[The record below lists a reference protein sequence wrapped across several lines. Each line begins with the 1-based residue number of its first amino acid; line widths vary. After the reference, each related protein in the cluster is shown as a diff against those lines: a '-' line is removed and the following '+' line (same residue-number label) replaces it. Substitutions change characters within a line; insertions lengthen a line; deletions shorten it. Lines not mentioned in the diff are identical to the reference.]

1 MVSCRAIWPARQ
13 QVSLCKHTL
22 KKKKNTTLMD
32 VGKLKAT
39 YQVAKCMFDAINSFI
54 TTAKTTFSLLNCN
67 PSDGGKML

>member
-22 KKKKNTTLMD
+22 KKKNTTLID

-39 YQVAKCMFDAINSFI
+39 YQVAKCMFDAIN
-54 TTAKTTFSLLNCN
+54 
-67 PSDGGKML
+67 